1 MAFALLRKIYRG
13 WTRHESYWDTPG
25 MDENLRYI
33 GDVLPLN
40 VVASSGPIPTSG
52 DEGDCWIEPS
62 TGNFAVW
69 STGIKLQT
77 PSWNIYAPIAGFVGF
92 ESATDTLWVNNGE
105 SWQDYAAIFKLKDVF
120 DD

>member
-13 WTRHESYWDTPG
+13 WNRHESQWDDIG
-25 MDENLRYI
+25 MDDNLRYI

-40 VVASSGPIPTSG
+40 IVASVGPKPASP

-69 STGIKLQT
+69 STGPKLQ
-77 PSWNIYAPIAGFVGF
+77 PASWNLYSPIKGMQGF
-92 ESATDTLWVNNGE
+92 ESAKNILWMNDGS
-105 SWQDYAAIFKLKDVF
+105 SWKNYADIIVLKDVF
-120 DD
+120 ED